1 MLITEDGRQYIENV
15 TIDTSKMTVVHDVSG
30 HGKIKKSHILVDFAS
45 VSTWFKDNIHLT
57 FVVLL
62 HLSMNA
68 AILDLLRK

>member
-1 MLITEDGRQYIENV
+1 MMYQHME
-15 TIDTSKMTVVHDVSG
+15 
-30 HGKIKKSHILVDFAS
+30 KKLHILVDFAS

-57 FVVLL
+57 FVVIL